1 MILSNVRFTHGLVG
15 SAKPTYPTA
24 ASEQRLG
31 MTFNAAL
38 PATKIYAIE
47 AIMLGSAPT
56 LTLTFTTGVATTTTT
71 WTAGNAQVETA
82 TLAVTAGTGG
92 VTSNGTMTLVVT
104 SAGMTTQNVAVAL
117 TTAIHTTATLI
128 AGAARTA
135 LTANA
140 TIAARFTVSG
150 TGAAIILTRKPVAN
164 HSIAGV
170 TVPEYAA
177 ADAALNLAIPVGLGI
192 TAAANSAD
200 TTVGVR
206 TVGTYISGGTGKDF
220 EGITLA
226 TITGTLG
233 LLLQAVS
240 GAVSM
245 TGPFAVFVRN
255 GGAVQHSNPTDPPVY
270 VPLVITG
277 TTDLTTRI
285 SLVVAAV

>member
-15 SAKPTYPTA
+15 SAKPTYPKA

-56 LTLTFTTGVATTTTT
+56 LTLTFTTGVATTSTA

-82 TLAVTAGTGG
+82 TIVAAAGC
-92 VTSNGTMTLVVT
+92 TSNGTMTLVVV

-135 LTANA
+135 LAANA
-140 TIAARFTVSG
+140 TIAARFTISG
-150 TGAAIILTRKPVAN
+150 SGAAIILTRKPVAN

-177 ADAALNLAIPVGLGI
+177 TDATLNLAIPVGLGI

-200 TTVGVR
+200 TTAGVR
-206 TVGTYISGGTGKDF
+206 TVGTYISGGAGKDF
-220 EGITLA
+220 EGTTLA
-226 TITGTLG
+226 PITGTHG
-233 LLLQAVS
+233 LLLKAESGTVS
-240 GAVSM
+240 T
-245 TGPFAVFVRN
+245 TGPVGVFVRN

-277 TTDLTTRI
+277 ATDVTTRI